1 MMDPHHDTGADNLR
15 GKSVEEQ
22 LEKILR
28 EAEASLS
35 ELRSELA
42 EQRRR
47 KELSLEIERLPE
59 HLENTTVQWSVVRDF
74 FSELIG
80 ELRETREDEL
90 GTSEAGETDSGTAS
104 GQHQDGG
111 REDNSDD
118 LHSDSLH
125 STDQHGFEH
134 DDHGDRDDVEN
145 NSHENPR
152 EAYGSQR

>member
-90 GTSEAGETDSGTAS
+90 GTSEAGEADRGAAS

-111 REDNSDD
+111 HDDHDD

-134 DDHGDRDDVEN
+134 DDHDDAEN

-152 EAYGSQR
+152 EAHGSQR

>member
-90 GTSEAGETDSGTAS
+90 GTSEAGEADSGAAS
-104 GQHQDGG
+104 GQHQDGDH
-111 REDNSDD
+111 EDNSDD
-118 LHSDSLH
+118 LH

-134 DDHGDRDDVEN
+134 GDHDDAEN

-152 EAYGSQR
+152 EAHGSQR

>member
-80 ELRETREDEL
+80 ELRETREDKL
-90 GTSEAGETDSGTAS
+90 GTREAGEIDSGAAS

-111 REDNSDD
+111 HEDNSDD
-118 LHSDSLH
+118 LHS
-125 STDQHGFEH
+125 TDQNGFEH
-134 DDHGDRDDVEN
+134 GDHDDAQN
-145 NSHENPR
+145 TSHENPC
-152 EAYGSQR
+152 EAHRSQR

>member
-47 KELSLEIERLPE
+47 KEVSLEIERLPE
-59 HLENTTVQWSVVRDF
+59 HLENTAVQWYVVRDF
-74 FSELIG
+74 FSESIG

-90 GTSEAGETDSGTAS
+90 GTSEAGEADSGAAS
-104 GQHQDGG
+104 GQHQDG
-111 REDNSDD
+111 DHDDHDD

-134 DDHGDRDDVEN
+134 DDHDDAEN

-152 EAYGSQR
+152 EAHGSQR

>member
-47 KELSLEIERLPE
+47 KEVSLEIERLPE

-90 GTSEAGETDSGTAS
+90 GTSEAGEADSGAAS
-104 GQHQDGG
+104 GQHQDG
-111 REDNSDD
+111 DHDDHDD

-134 DDHGDRDDVEN
+134 DDHDDAEN

-152 EAYGSQR
+152 EAHGSQR

>member
-59 HLENTTVQWSVVRDF
+59 RLENTTVQWSVVRDF

-90 GTSEAGETDSGTAS
+90 GTSEAGETDSGAAS

-111 REDNSDD
+111 
-118 LHSDSLH
+118 
-125 STDQHGFEH
+125 H
-134 DDHGDRDDVEN
+134 DDHDDAEN
-145 NSHENPR
+145 NSHESPR
-152 EAYGSQR
+152 EAHGSQR

>member
-47 KELSLEIERLPE
+47 KEISLETERLPE

-90 GTSEAGETDSGTAS
+90 GTSQAGETDSGAAS
-104 GQHQDGG
+104 GQLQDGG
-111 REDNSDD
+111 YEDNSDD
-118 LHSDSLH
+118 LHS
-125 STDQHGFEH
+125 TDQHGLEH
-134 DDHGDRDDVEN
+134 DDHDDAEN

-152 EAYGSQR
+152 EAHGSQR

>member
-90 GTSEAGETDSGTAS
+90 GTSEAGEADSGAVS
-104 GQHQDGG
+104 GQHQDGDH
-111 REDNSDD
+111 EDNSDD
-118 LHSDSLH
+118 LH

-134 DDHGDRDDVEN
+134 DDHDDAEN
-145 NSHENPR
+145 NSHESPR
-152 EAYGSQR
+152 EAHGSQR

>member
-90 GTSEAGETDSGTAS
+90 GTSEAGETDRGAAS
-104 GQHQDGG
+104 GQHQDG
-111 REDNSDD
+111 D
-118 LHSDSLH
+118 
-125 STDQHGFEH
+125 H
-134 DDHGDRDDVEN
+134 DDHDDVDN

-152 EAYGSQR
+152 ETHGSQR

>member
-80 ELRETREDEL
+80 ELRETREDKL
-90 GTSEAGETDSGTAS
+90 GTSEAGETDSGAAS

-111 REDNSDD
+111 HEDNSDD
-118 LHSDSLH
+118 LH

-134 DDHGDRDDVEN
+134 DDHDDAEN

-152 EAYGSQR
+152 EAHGSPR

>member
-15 GKSVEEQ
+15 GKSLEEQ

-90 GTSEAGETDSGTAS
+90 GTSEAGETDSGAAS
-104 GQHQDGG
+104 GQHQNGG

-118 LHSDSLH
+118 LH

-134 DDHGDRDDVEN
+134 DDHGDVEN
-145 NSHENPR
+145 NNHENPR
-152 EAYGSQR
+152 EAHGSQR

>member
-80 ELRETREDEL
+80 ELRETREDKL
-90 GTSEAGETDSGTAS
+90 GTSEAGETDRGAAS

-111 REDNSDD
+111 HEDNSDD
-118 LHSDSLH
+118 LH

-134 DDHGDRDDVEN
+134 DDHDDAEN

-152 EAYGSQR
+152 EAHGSQR

>member
-90 GTSEAGETDSGTAS
+90 GTSEAGEADSGAAS
-104 GQHQDGG
+104 GQHQDG
-111 REDNSDD
+111 DHDDHDD

-134 DDHGDRDDVEN
+134 SDHDDAEN

-152 EAYGSQR
+152 ETHGSQR

>member
-90 GTSEAGETDSGTAS
+90 GTSEAGEADSGAAS
-104 GQHQDGG
+104 GQHQDG
-111 REDNSDD
+111 D
-118 LHSDSLH
+118 
-125 STDQHGFEH
+125 H
-134 DDHGDRDDVEN
+134 DDHDDVEN

-152 EAYGSQR
+152 ETHGSQR

>member
-90 GTSEAGETDSGTAS
+90 GTSEAGETDSGAAS

-111 REDNSDD
+111 HENNST
-118 LHSDSLH
+118 HLH

-134 DDHGDRDDVEN
+134 DDHDDAEN

-152 EAYGSQR
+152 EAHGSQR

>member
-90 GTSEAGETDSGTAS
+90 ETSEAGEADSGAVS
-104 GQHQDGG
+104 GQHQDGDH
-111 REDNSDD
+111 EDNSDD
-118 LHSDSLH
+118 LH

-134 DDHGDRDDVEN
+134 DDHDDAEN

-152 EAYGSQR
+152 EAHGSQR

>member
-90 GTSEAGETDSGTAS
+90 GTSEAGEADSGAAS
-104 GQHQDGG
+104 GQHQDG
-111 REDNSDD
+111 D
-118 LHSDSLH
+118 
-125 STDQHGFEH
+125 H
-134 DDHGDRDDVEN
+134 DDHDDVDN

-152 EAYGSQR
+152 ETHGSQR

>member
-59 HLENTTVQWSVVRDF
+59 HLENTTVQWAVVRDF

-90 GTSEAGETDSGTAS
+90 GTSQAGETDSGPAS

-111 REDNSDD
+111 HEDNSDD
-118 LHSDSLH
+118 LH

-134 DDHGDRDDVEN
+134 DDHDDAEN
-145 NSHENPR
+145 NSHESPR
-152 EAYGSQR
+152 EAHGSQR

>member
-118 LHSDSLH
+118 LHS
-125 STDQHGFEH
+125 TDQHGFEH
-134 DDHGDRDDVEN
+134 DDHGDHDDVEN

>member
-90 GTSEAGETDSGTAS
+90 GTSEAGETDSGAAS

-111 REDNSDD
+111 HEDNSDD
-118 LHSDSLH
+118 LH

-134 DDHGDRDDVEN
+134 GDHDDAEN

-152 EAYGSQR
+152 EAHGSQR

>member
-1 MMDPHHDTGADNLR
+1 MMDPHHDTGAENLR

-80 ELRETREDEL
+80 ELRETREDKPDAAANGAAPERA
-90 GTSEAGETDSGTAS
+90 E
-104 GQHQDGG
+104 
-111 REDNSDD
+111 SDD
-118 LHSDSLH
+118 RLGDTTGNLEHMDAH
-125 STDQHGFEH
+125 DRNQKNSTPE
-134 DDHGDRDDVEN
+134 
-145 NSHENPR
+145 NSHE
-152 EAYGSQR
+152 AHGSQR

>member
-90 GTSEAGETDSGTAS
+90 GTSEAGETDIGAAS

-111 REDNSDD
+111 HEDNSDD
-118 LHSDSLH
+118 LH

-134 DDHGDRDDVEN
+134 DDHGDHDDVEN

-152 EAYGSQR
+152 EAHGSQR

>member
-90 GTSEAGETDSGTAS
+90 GTSQAGETDSGPAS

-111 REDNSDD
+111 HEDNSDD
-118 LHSDSLH
+118 LH

-134 DDHGDRDDVEN
+134 DDHDDAEN

-152 EAYGSQR
+152 EAHGSQR

>member
-90 GTSEAGETDSGTAS
+90 GTSQAGETDSGAAS

-111 REDNSDD
+111 
-118 LHSDSLH
+118 
-125 STDQHGFEH
+125 H
-134 DDHGDRDDVEN
+134 DDHDDVDN

-152 EAYGSQR
+152 EAHGSQR

>member
-90 GTSEAGETDSGTAS
+90 GTSEAGEADSGAAS
-104 GQHQDGG
+104 GQHQDG
-111 REDNSDD
+111 D
-118 LHSDSLH
+118 
-125 STDQHGFEH
+125 H
-134 DDHGDRDDVEN
+134 DDHDDAEN
-145 NSHENPR
+145 NSHESPR
-152 EAYGSQR
+152 EAHGSQR

>member
-80 ELRETREDEL
+80 ELRETREDKL
-90 GTSEAGETDSGTAS
+90 GTSEAGETDRGAAS

-111 REDNSDD
+111 HDDHDD

-134 DDHGDRDDVEN
+134 DDHDDAEN

-152 EAYGSQR
+152 EAHGSQR

>member
-90 GTSEAGETDSGTAS
+90 GTSQAGETDSGPAS

-111 REDNSDD
+111 HEDNSDD
-118 LHSDSLH
+118 LH

-134 DDHGDRDDVEN
+134 SDHDDAEN

-152 EAYGSQR
+152 ETHGSQR

>member
-80 ELRETREDEL
+80 ELRETREDKL
-90 GTSEAGETDSGTAS
+90 GTSEAGETDRGAAS

-111 REDNSDD
+111 
-118 LHSDSLH
+118 
-125 STDQHGFEH
+125 H
-134 DDHGDRDDVEN
+134 DDHDDAEN

-152 EAYGSQR
+152 EAHGSQR

>member
-1 MMDPHHDTGADNLR
+1 MMDPHHDTGANNLR

-90 GTSEAGETDSGTAS
+90 GTSEAGEADSGAAS
-104 GQHQDGG
+104 GQHQDG
-111 REDNSDD
+111 DHDDHDD

-134 DDHGDRDDVEN
+134 DDHDDAEN

-152 EAYGSQR
+152 EAHGSQR

>member
-90 GTSEAGETDSGTAS
+90 GTSEAGEADSGAVS
-104 GQHQDGG
+104 GQHQDGDH
-111 REDNSDD
+111 EDNSDD
-118 LHSDSLH
+118 LH

-134 DDHGDRDDVEN
+134 GDHDDAEN

-152 EAYGSQR
+152 ETHGSQR

>member
-111 REDNSDD
+111 HENNST
-118 LHSDSLH
+118 HLH

-134 DDHGDRDDVEN
+134 DDHDDAEN

-152 EAYGSQR
+152 EAHGSQR

>member
-80 ELRETREDEL
+80 ELRETREDKL
-90 GTSEAGETDSGTAS
+90 GTSEAGETDRGAAS
-104 GQHQDGG
+104 GQHQDG
-111 REDNSDD
+111 DHDDHDD

-134 DDHGDRDDVEN
+134 DDHDDAEN

-152 EAYGSQR
+152 EAHGSQR

>member
-42 EQRRR
+42 EQRRC

-59 HLENTTVQWSVVRDF
+59 HLENTTVQWSVVRDV

-80 ELRETREDEL
+80 ELRDTRENKL
-90 GTSEAGETDSGTAS
+90 GTREGGGTDSGAAS
-104 GQHQDGG
+104 GHHQDGG
-111 REDNSDD
+111 DEDNSDD
-118 LHSDSLH
+118 LHNDSLH

-134 DDHGDRDDVEN
+134 DDHDDHDDAEN
-145 NSHENPR
+145 NSHENPC
-152 EAYGSQR
+152 EAHRSQR

>member
-111 REDNSDD
+111 
-118 LHSDSLH
+118 
-125 STDQHGFEH
+125 H
-134 DDHGDRDDVEN
+134 DDHDDVDN

-152 EAYGSQR
+152 EAHGSQR

>member
-90 GTSEAGETDSGTAS
+90 GTSEAGETDSGAAS

-111 REDNSDD
+111 
-118 LHSDSLH
+118 
-125 STDQHGFEH
+125 H
-134 DDHGDRDDVEN
+134 DDHDDAEN

-152 EAYGSQR
+152 EAHGSQR

>member
-80 ELRETREDEL
+80 ELRETREDKL
-90 GTSEAGETDSGTAS
+90 GTSEAGETDRGAAS

-111 REDNSDD
+111 HENNST
-118 LHSDSLH
+118 HLH

-134 DDHGDRDDVEN
+134 DDHDDAEN
-145 NSHENPR
+145 NSYENPR
-152 EAYGSQR
+152 ETHGSQR

>member
-1 MMDPHHDTGADNLR
+1 MMDPHHGTGADNLR
-15 GKSVEEQ
+15 GKSVEDQ

-35 ELRSELA
+35 ELRNELA

-47 KELSLEIERLPE
+47 KELHAEIERLPE

-80 ELRETREDEL
+80 ELRETREDKP
-90 GTSEAGETDSGTAS
+90 GAAANGADGSATDNGDS
-104 GQHQDGG
+104 DGV
-111 REDNSDD
+111 EQYSA
-118 LHSDSLH
+118 
-125 STDQHGFEH
+125 
-134 DDHGDRDDVEN
+134 EN

-152 EAYGSQR
+152 EAHGSQR

>member
-90 GTSEAGETDSGTAS
+90 GTSEAGEADSGAAS
-104 GQHQDGG
+104 GQHQDG
-111 REDNSDD
+111 DHDDHDD

-134 DDHGDRDDVEN
+134 DDHDDAEN

-152 EAYGSQR
+152 EAHGSQR

>member
-90 GTSEAGETDSGTAS
+90 GTSQAGETDSGAAS

-111 REDNSDD
+111 HEDNSDD
-118 LHSDSLH
+118 LH

-134 DDHGDRDDVEN
+134 DDHDDVEN

-152 EAYGSQR
+152 EAHGSQR

>member
-90 GTSEAGETDSGTAS
+90 GTSEAGETDSGAAS
-104 GQHQDGG
+104 GQHQNGG

-118 LHSDSLH
+118 LH

-134 DDHGDRDDVEN
+134 DDHDDAEN

-152 EAYGSQR
+152 EAHGSQR